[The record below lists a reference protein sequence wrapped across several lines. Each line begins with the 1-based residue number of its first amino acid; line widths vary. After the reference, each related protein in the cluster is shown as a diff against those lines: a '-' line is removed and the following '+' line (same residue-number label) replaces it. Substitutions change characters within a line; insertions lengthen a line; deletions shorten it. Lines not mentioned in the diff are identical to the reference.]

1 MNKTELVYRELL
13 YWSLEKQTNEF
24 TQAALAKKLH
34 ISLSTVNSAVT
45 LLESMGALEIKQ
57 RSFHLL
63 DRKKILYYWA
73 SIRNLQ
79 KDIIYTTR
87 VEKSVIAIEKA
98 MPNDIIFGAYTAYKF
113 LYHDVPADYSEVYVY
128 GDEYLKKRFPLQKG
142 VPNLFVLKKDPF
154 MESHGKT
161 TTVAQTF
168 VDLWNLRDWYAK
180 EFIVAMEKRLH
191 GILE

>member
-13 YWSLEKQTNEF
+13 YWSLEKKTNEF

-45 LLESMGALEIKQ
+45 LLESIGALEIKQ

-63 DRKKILYYWA
+63 DRRKILYYWA
-73 SIRNLQ
+73 SVRNLQ

-87 VEKSVIAIEKA
+87 VEKPIIAIEKA

-113 LYHDVPADYSEVYVY
+113 LYHDVPADYSEVYVT
-128 GDEYLKKRFPLQKG
+128 R
-142 VPNLFVLKKDPF
+142 
-154 MESHGKT
+154 M
-161 TTVAQTF
+161 
-168 VDLWNLRDWYAK
+168 W
-180 EFIVAMEKRLH
+180 I
-191 GILE
+191 